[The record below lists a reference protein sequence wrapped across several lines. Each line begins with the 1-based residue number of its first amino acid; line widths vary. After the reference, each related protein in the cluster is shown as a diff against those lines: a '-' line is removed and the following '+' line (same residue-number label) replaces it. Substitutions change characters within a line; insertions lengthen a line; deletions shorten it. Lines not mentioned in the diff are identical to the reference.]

1 LSPQLL
7 APGDSAIL
15 SSSHLLNSQGKIIML
30 IQSLAGLPSFLFY
43 FATAIGLLVL
53 FVAAYIFIT
62 PYQEIALI
70 RAGNAAAAAGL
81 GGAILGFVLPLA
93 SAIAHSVSLLDMA
106 VWGLVALLIQ
116 LLAYGVSR
124 LLLPNLARNI
134 PAGHIASGV
143 FVGILSLAIGIL
155 NAACM
160 TY

>member
-1 LSPQLL
+1 
-7 APGDSAIL
+7 
-15 SSSHLLNSQGKIIML
+15 ML
-30 IQSLAGLPSFLFY
+30 TQSLAGLPSFLFY
-43 FATAIGLLVL
+43 FAAAIALLLL

-62 PYQEIALI
+62 PYREIALI
-70 RAGNAAAAAGL
+70 REGNAAAAAGL

-93 SAIAHSVSLLDMA
+93 SAIAHSVNLLDMA

-124 LLLPNLARNI
+124 LLLPDLARDI

-143 FVGILSLAIGIL
+143 FVGVLSLTVGIL